1 MFNCVVLAD
10 VVCVGISGLCPSTKG
25 TKPISNVAK
34 PTRWTLLTK
43 TIRGW
48 WSAEETYSLTY
59 HKPSCGFQ
67 TFVFCRH
74 ESHSLWAEK
83 SINKYDWGS
92 NSELKSL
99 VPYPKT
105 ARFPHTV
112 RAVRHICRMR
122 KYDALQKSVQAEI
135 MPNFKLISEV
145 RSNVPFM
152 SLVLNKTML
161 KQKKLFTDLSM
172 ERRKT
177 ACIFHISCSWKIK
190 LLCIVKSEN

>member
-1 MFNCVVLAD
+1 
-10 VVCVGISGLCPSTKG
+10 
-25 TKPISNVAK
+25 
-34 PTRWTLLTK
+34 
-43 TIRGW
+43 
-48 WSAEETYSLTY
+48 
-59 HKPSCGFQ
+59 
-67 TFVFCRH
+67 
-74 ESHSLWAEK
+74 
-83 SINKYDWGS
+83 
-92 NSELKSL
+92 
-99 VPYPKT
+99 
-105 ARFPHTV
+105 
-112 RAVRHICRMR
+112 MR